1 MAVNAGS
8 FPGSSLVSS
17 SLAIFRN
24 YSSKLQ
30 TEIRDPPRLYHHLSR
45 VAPELLDEYGCHGD
59 FYRVS
64 CLQEPTILTY
74 HLLNGVRMAISK
86 DQTKLVV
93 FLNALCESELADP
106 RADQRLNRIAHE
118 MKERVKECEGI
129 IEFATGLS
137 FCIVSYYFTKIRL
150 CMYMYIIIR
159 FCSALT

>member
-1 MAVNAGS
+1 MAVNAGIDIYDAGF

-30 TEIRDPPRLYHHLSR
+30 TEIRDPSRLYHHLSR
-45 VAPELLDEYGCHGD
+45 VAPELLDEYGGHGD

-93 FLNALCESELADP
+93 FLNALCELADP
-106 RADQRLNRIAHE
+106 QADQRLNHIAHE
-118 MKERVKECEGI
+118 MKEYEG
-129 IEFATGLS
+129 T
-137 FCIVSYYFTKIRL
+137 VYD
-150 CMYMYIIIR
+150 
-159 FCSALT
+159 